1 MVEAQAH
8 ERHDLDH
15 AQALLQ
21 APREE
26 RTVLRGHEDTWARK
40 GAPARDQCLEVFG
53 ALPDRMA
60 EERQRRAIAGDAARM
75 LDHQSG
81 ALRDRLAHFPPAIVA
96 MHQATDLVA
105 GFDIS
110 LDRWPD
116 RIAGN
121 LRPDGMT
128 GHAGDG
134 RADRET
140 QRRIQ
145 GE

>member
-1 MVEAQAH
+1 MVKAQAH

-21 APREE
+21 APGEE

-60 EERQRRAIAGDAARM
+60 EERQRRAIAADAARM

-81 ALRDRLAHFPPAIVA
+81 ALHGRLAHFPPRSWPCTSRQTRS
-96 MHQATDLVA
+96 QAAPSAATA
-105 GFDIS
+105 G
-110 LDRWPD
+110 R
-116 RIAGN
+116 
-121 LRPDGMT
+121 T
-128 GHAGDG
+128 V
-134 RADRET
+134 
-140 QRRIQ
+140 
-145 GE
+145 